1 MATQHVYIYKS
12 AKGGYVTLAKALSSE
27 NYPIGT
33 TWQDYLD
40 GLWVKLSK
48 QQLAFR
54 ADHPDASIEEVW
66 NMALNEPEQEP
77 EQEPAPEPA
86 PDPTLESLSENLTEN
101 ERAVVI
107 ANLGLSDSKEVS
119 ESGQEHTLK
128 PNIRYNFTE
137 TERLAVTLGTP
148 TDGIANEYRF
158 SFDSPEQQATQ
169 LVLPESI
176 VWASIPTV
184 RAGHHYEVTIIYNGA
199 NESYYGII
207 NEW

>member
-54 ADHPDASIEEVW
+54 AEHPDASIEEVW

-77 EQEPAPEPA
+77 DPEPEQEPAPE
-86 PDPTLESLSENLTEN
+86 PTLESLSENLTEN
-101 ERAVVI
+101 ERAAII
-107 ANLGLSDSKEVS
+107 ANLGLADSKVVQTE
-119 ESGQEHTLK
+119 GQEHTLQ
-128 PNIRYNFTE
+128 PNVRYDFSDAG
-137 TERLAVTLGTP
+137 RLVITLASP
-148 TDGIANEYRF
+148 QDGIANEYRF

-169 LVLPESI
+169 LVLPEI
-176 VWASIPTV
+176 VWAGIPTV
-184 RAGHHYEVTIIYNGA
+184 RAGHHYEVTIIYNPA
-199 NESYYGII
+199 KEAYYGII